1 MFHVQCPLGHT
12 LEVEPSHVGE
22 RLFCPICQAVVYAGL
37 PKPGQLP
44 TAKYEVQCSQG
55 HILRVKQKYLDREV
69 RCPACQE
76 MVSMKPAMLLTVSGA
91 TLGVTSPHLI
101 AKLSK
106 PKVKKRKPK
115 PDAPA
120 QPQAVSNVPLVPDI
134 VESLDFVPPPRPAKS
149 SGPTVPDYDNLELE
163 IVDTQLK
170 IDMAAEAAP
179 AAAGPRTPK
188 LPDQSSGRIPAPPPR
203 RPNAEEA
210 QRLSE
215 SDLVKVQQASPNP
228 SEDIEVTCP
237 NGHIL
242 AIERKYEGQHV
253 QCPLCQAILQV
264 PMLPSMGK
272 LGNS

>member
-12 LEVEPSHVGE
+12 LEVEPAHVGE

-55 HILRVKQKYLDREV
+55 HILRVKQKYLDKEV

-76 MVSMKPAMLLTVSGA
+76 MVSMKPAMLLTVSGM
-91 TLGVTSPHLI
+91 TLGVAAPQLI
-101 AKLSK
+101 AKLAK
-106 PKVKKRKPK
+106 PKKKKAKPK
-115 PDAPA
+115 PPAP
-120 QPQAVSNVPLVPDI
+120 PTGVSNVPLVPEV
-134 VESLDFVPPPRPAKS
+134 VESLDFVPPQRPGKS
-149 SGPTVPDYDNLELE
+149 SGQTIPDYDNLELE

-170 IDMAAEAAP
+170 IDMGAQAAP
-179 AAAGPRTPK
+179 TASGPRTPR
-188 LPDQSSGRIPAPPPR
+188 LPDTSSGRIPAPPPR
-203 RPNAEEA
+203 KPSLEEV

-215 SDLVKVQQASPNP
+215 SDLVKIQQAPSVP

-242 AIERKYEGQHV
+242 AIERQYEGQHV
-253 QCPLCQAILQV
+253 QCPLCQAVLQV
-264 PMLPSMGK
+264 PTQPSVED
-272 LGNS
+272 

>member
-1 MFHVQCPLGHT
+1 MFHLQCPLGHT
-12 LEVEPSHVGE
+12 LEVEPAHVGE

-55 HILRVKQKYLDREV
+55 HILRVKQKYLDKEV

-91 TLGVTSPHLI
+91 TLGVASPHLI

-106 PKVKKRKPK
+106 PKKKKSK
-115 PDAPA
+115 
-120 QPQAVSNVPLVPDI
+120 QPTQATPSNVPLVPEV
-134 VESLDFVPPPRPAKS
+134 VESLDFVPPPRPGKS
-149 SGPTVPDYDNLELE
+149 SGQTIPDYENLELE

-170 IDMAAEAAP
+170 IDMGAQSAS
-179 AAAGPRTPK
+179 AGSGPPTPK
-188 LPDQSSGRIPAPPPR
+188 LPDASSGRIPAPPPR
-203 RPNAEEA
+203 KPNPEEV

-215 SDLVKVQQASPNP
+215 SDLVKIQQPPPAS
-228 SEDIEVTCP
+228 SEDVEVTCP

-242 AIERKYEGQHV
+242 AIERKHEGQHV
-253 QCPLCQAILQV
+253 QCPLCQAVLQV
-264 PMLPSMGK
+264 PIQPSVED
-272 LGNS
+272 